1 MIQPSAD
8 GCKPEPPPGHRP
20 AAVDLILVDGSYH
33 LFRAYHAI
41 SGIHSSAGF
50 PTNAILGVTNL
61 LRSLLREYQPERM
74 AVVFDPRGKTFRN
87 TIDAGYKSNRP
98 RTPEDLVC
106 QIEPLQC
113 AIRAMGL
120 ALLCIDGE
128 EADDVLATLARQAD
142 RAGLQTLIAT
152 GDKDLSQL
160 VNERIRLIDAKGRLL
175 DGAAV
180 QDKFGVP
187 PERMVDYLA
196 LVGDAVDNIAGVPL
210 VGPKTAIAWLH
221 KFGDL
226 DAIIKAAAGL
236 KGKAGANLRDSLSR
250 LPTTRQL
257 VSLRDQL
264 QLPLGLDDLVPS
276 PLDRKALEPLLQR
289 WEFSRW
295 LQTLREGPAASDSA
309 VTGASTPAPLRPELL
324 CEEVALR
331 RWLQRL
337 ADADL
342 YAIQV
347 QTRDPKDSRSG
358 LVGIAFAVDNAAA
371 YLPLGHTTVSRRG
384 MPIRETLQRLQP
396 LLEDVS
402 GRLAGHDLKHSMNA
416 LHGYGIRLRGTA
428 FDSMLE
434 SYVHNSTAA
443 HELSALCTRYLD
455 RTPPPLDSVVGKG
468 AQRISFDQVELDS
481 AAAYAGSSALLSLRL
496 HQQLWPQLCV
506 HPQLR
511 KVFED
516 MEMPLLPVLSQMECN
531 GVLIDPGRL
540 AAQGRELSAQLA
552 VLQEQAR
559 ALAGTAFNLS
569 SPRQIQQVLFDP
581 DQLGLDIQERTPGG
595 EPSTAESALQK
606 LIGEHELPGLILQ
619 HRMLNKL
626 KNTYTDKLPNCIR
639 TDSGRVHTV
648 YHQAVASTG
657 RLSSSA
663 PNLQNIPIRTP
674 AGQRIRQA
682 FIAPPGHVLLTADY
696 SQIELRIMAH
706 LSGDARLCAAFKN
719 GEDVHSSTAAEI
731 FKLAPQQISTEQR
744 RTAKA
749 INFGLIY
756 GMSAYG
762 LARQLDIGLEQAQ
775 QYMQRYFAR
784 YSGVQEYMQRI
795 RTAARAQGYVETLYG
810 RRLYLPE
817 LRSANGARRQAAERA
832 AINAPMQGTA
842 ADLVKYAMIQ
852 LHQWLEADQHRIRMV
867 MQVHDELVFEVPEAR
882 SAELCDTV
890 RHIMEGSGQLEVPLK
905 VTLGCG
911 GDWEAAH

>member
-1 MIQPSAD
+1 MIQPSTD
-8 GCKPEPPPGHRP
+8 GCKPEAPPPRRP
-20 AAVDLILVDGSYH
+20 AVDLILIDGSYH

-41 SGIHSSAGF
+41 PDMHNSAGF
-50 PTNAILGVTNL
+50 PTNAILGFTNT
-61 LRSLLREYQPERM
+61 LRSLLKEYQPARV
-74 AVVFDPRGKTFRN
+74 AVIFDPRGKTFRN

-98 RTPEDLVC
+98 PMPEALVP

-120 ALLCIDGE
+120 ALLCVDGE
-128 EADDVLATLARQAD
+128 EADDVIATLARQAEQ
-142 RAGLQTLIAT
+142 AGLQTLIAT

-160 VNERIRLIDAKGRLL
+160 VNERICLIDAKSRLL
-175 DGAAV
+175 DAAAV
-180 QDKFGVP
+180 QAKFGVP
-187 PERMVDYLA
+187 PERIADYLS

-210 VGPKTAIAWLH
+210 VGPKTALAWLH
-221 KFGDL
+221 EFGDL
-226 DAIIKAAAGL
+226 DAIIAAAAGI

-250 LPTTRQL
+250 LPTTREL
-257 VSLRDQL
+257 VRLRDQL
-264 QLPLGLDDLVPS
+264 PLPFRLDDLVPA
-276 PLDRKALEPLLQR
+276 PLDRSALEPLLRR

-295 LQTLREGPAASDSA
+295 LKTLREEQAASADGT
-309 VTGASTPAPLRPELL
+309 VTGESAPTPPHPELL

-337 ADADL
+337 AEAEL

-358 LVGIAFAVDNAAA
+358 LVGIAFAVDDACA
-371 YLPLGHTTVSRRG
+371 YLPLGHLAG
-384 MPIRETLQRLQP
+384 KEMPIRETLQQLQP
-396 LLEDVS
+396 LLEDCS
-402 GRLAGHDLKHSMNA
+402 GRLTGHDLKHSMNA
-416 LHGYGIRLRGTA
+416 LHGHGIRLRGTA

-434 SYVHNSTAA
+434 SYVHNSVASHA
-443 HELSALCTRYLD
+443 LSALCTRYLD
-455 RTPPPLDSVVGKG
+455 STPPPLDSVVGKG
-468 AQRISFDQVELDS
+468 ARRIPFDQVELES
-481 AAAYAGSSALLSLRL
+481 AAAYAGSSALLSLQL
-496 HQQLWPQLCV
+496 HQQLWPQLRM
-506 HPQLR
+506 HPRLC

-516 MEMPLLPVLSQMECN
+516 MEMPLLPVLSRMECN
-531 GVLIDPGRL
+531 GVLIDSGRL
-540 AAQGRELSAQLA
+540 VAQGRELSARLA
-552 VLQEQAR
+552 TLQEQAR

-569 SPRQIQQVLFDP
+569 SPRQVQQVLFDP
-581 DQLGLDIQERTPGG
+581 DHLGLDIQERTPGG
-595 EPSTAESALQK
+595 EPSTAESVLQK
-606 LIGEHELPGLILQ
+606 LAGEHELPGLILQ

-639 TDSGRVHTV
+639 ADSGRVHTV

-719 GEDVHSSTAAEI
+719 DEDVHTSTAAEI
-731 FKLAPQQISTEQR
+731 FKLAPQQVSVEQR
-744 RTAKA
+744 RAAKA

-762 LARQLDIGLEQAQ
+762 LARQLDISAEQAQ
-775 QYMQRYFAR
+775 QYMQLYFER
-784 YSGVQEYMQRI
+784 YSGVREYMQRI
-795 RTAARAQGYVETLYG
+795 RTAARAEGYVETLYG

-882 SAELCDTV
+882 SDELGDAV
-890 RHIMEGSGQLEVPLK
+890 RRIMEGCGQLEVPLK
-905 VTLGCG
+905 VALGCG
-911 GDWEAAH
+911 GDWEVAH